1 MRRYPGLERV
11 LIPTRRLRRRRRW
24 AAIARVA
31 IGLTLA
37 LGVGLV
43 AWAGR

>member
-1 MRRYPGLERV
+1 MAKLSGLDRV

-24 AAIARVA
+24 AAAARVVA
-31 IGLTLA
+31 ALLIGCGVALA
-37 LGVGLV
+37 